1 MLISNEF
8 YFLKQ
13 VIEKNGQKPVNSG
26 HMKIWYGQIGARFYF
41 PCTIFTRVKRT
52 QTALSADNRCLH
64 LVCRHATDTVNVKK

>member
-26 HMKIWYGQIGARFYF
+26 QMKIGYGQIGAKFYF
-41 PCTIFTRVKRT
+41 PCTIFTI
-52 QTALSADNRCLH
+52 
-64 LVCRHATDTVNVKK
+64 HAETKTF

>member
-26 HMKIWYGQIGARFYF
+26 QMKIGYGQIGPRFYF
-41 PCTIFTRVKRT
+41 PCTIFTI
-52 QTALSADNRCLH
+52 
-64 LVCRHATDTVNVKK
+64 HAEAKTF